1 MLSIAFDPYNH
12 WSTNYSIHSTITCT
26 IIYTVSLVEK
36 QPFISEWHFHVF
48 QNSRIMS
55 KFRSFNENEEILY
68 NILLLHAMKIILATN
83 SSLSI
88 DMLIITFFDCKFFL
102 HYIYNIKQ
110 KKGMIYNLKKN
121 AISLTQVLMKISILF
136 TSMYFLPFSI

>member
-1 MLSIAFDPYNH
+1 
-12 WSTNYSIHSTITCT
+12 
-26 IIYTVSLVEK
+26 
-36 QPFISEWHFHVF
+36 
-48 QNSRIMS
+48 MS

-68 NILLLHAMKIILATN
+68 NILLLHAMKIILAT
-83 SSLSI
+83 SLSI